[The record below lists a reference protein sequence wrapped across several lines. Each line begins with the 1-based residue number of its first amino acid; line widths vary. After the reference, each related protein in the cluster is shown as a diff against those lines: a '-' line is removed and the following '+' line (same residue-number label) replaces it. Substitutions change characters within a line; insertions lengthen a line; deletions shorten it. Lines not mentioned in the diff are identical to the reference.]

1 MEENIRWKVTDP
13 LGNEV
18 ILKESTYQEHIK
30 KDHLF
35 SDAEYRQKA
44 EILAREIIKNPQLLI
59 VNKEKLNRHVYY
71 KIVTVPCENGRE
83 SLKILKIVADTD
95 RNPHEIVTW
104 MLQSKL
110 KDTIKKEW
118 IIYAS

>member
-1 MEENIRWKVTDP
+1 MEEEIRWKVIDP

-30 KDHLF
+30 KDHQF

-44 EILAREIIKNPQLLI
+44 EILAKSVIKNPQLLI
-59 VNKEKLNRHVYY
+59 VNREKLNRHVYY
-71 KIVTVPCENGRE
+71 KIVTIPCENDRE
-83 SLKILKIVADTD
+83 SLKVIKIVADTD